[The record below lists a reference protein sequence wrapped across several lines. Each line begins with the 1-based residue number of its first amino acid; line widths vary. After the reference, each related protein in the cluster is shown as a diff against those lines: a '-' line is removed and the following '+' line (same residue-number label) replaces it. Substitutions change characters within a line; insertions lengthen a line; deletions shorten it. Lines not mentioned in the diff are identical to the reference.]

1 MEREQRIRPVKIALI
16 NPPHSLEERYGT
28 MKTVGNTMP
37 SLGMLGLAGVL
48 RAGGFELAVIDA
60 PSRNLG
66 YDDTLREAL
75 AFHPDAVGM
84 TAFTP
89 SIFNAVKTAERLKAA
104 RPGLPIV
111 LGGPHL
117 AAAPEETMRRFG
129 CFDVG
134 GVGEAESYLVP
145 LFAAV
150 TGHGDLA
157 GIKGLLYRRGDEVVS
172 TGRPAALKD
181 MDALPFPAWDLLPDF
196 PNGYRPAA
204 HTYRRLPAATMFTT
218 RGCPEQCT
226 FCDRGV
232 FGNTIRA
239 HTAEYVV
246 DQIEFLITRFGIR
259 DLTIYDDIFPLL
271 KPRLFR
277 ICELLQERNLNLT
290 WSCNSR
296 VNLVDASVL
305 KAMKDAG
312 CYQIGYGIE
321 SGDQDILNHISKRVR
336 LEQVEEA
343 IRLTDEAGIRAKGFF
358 IIGHPGETLAS
369 IRRTIDFAKKLP
381 LADYQTCLFTP
392 FPGTEAHAEAHE
404 AGAFDDDWSRMNLLT
419 PVFVP
424 HGLTADLMVYWAARS
439 YREFYLRPRIIWRY
453 LTGLRRPE
461 HVTQMLRGAAVL
473 VRSTLESWRAKAGL
487 PSLHGIFTRFNQTAM
502 GAKPPTPPAAEP
514 ESSLSL

>member
-1 MEREQRIRPVKIALI
+1 
-16 NPPHSLEERYGT
+16 
-28 MKTVGNTMP
+28 
-37 SLGMLGLAGVL
+37 
-48 RAGGFELAVIDA
+48 
-60 PSRNLG
+60 
-66 YDDTLREAL
+66 
-75 AFHPDAVGM
+75 M

-89 SIFNAVKTAERLKAA
+89 SIYNAVKTAEQLKAA
-104 RPGLPIV
+104 RPGLPVV

-145 LFAAV
+145 LFTTLVA
-150 TGHGDLA
+150 GGDLS
-157 GIKGLLYRRGDEVVS
+157 GIKGLLVRDGDRVVS

-196 PNGYRPAA
+196 PAGYRPAA
-204 HTYRRLPAATMFTT
+204 HTYRQLPAATMFTT

-239 HTAEYVV
+239 HSAEYVV
-246 DQIEFLITRFGIR
+246 DQIEFLIRRFGIR

-271 KPRLFR
+271 KPRLFS
-277 ICELLQERNLNLT
+277 ICELMQSRGLKLT

-296 VNLVDASVL
+296 VNLVDAAVL
-305 KAMKDAG
+305 KAMRAAG

-321 SGDQDILNHISKRVR
+321 SGDQAILDRISKRVR

-358 IIGHPGETLAS
+358 ILGHPGETEAT
-369 IRRTIDFAKKLP
+369 IRRTIDFAKRLP

-404 AGAFDDDWSRMNLLT
+404 AGTFDDDWRRMNLLT

-424 HGLTADLMVYWAARS
+424 HGLTAARMVELAARS

-453 LTGLRRPE
+453 LTGVRRPE
-461 HVTQMLRGAAVL
+461 HVTQMVRGASVL
-473 VRSTLESWRAKAGL
+473 VRSTLDAWRARAGL
-487 PSLHGIFTRFNQTAM
+487 PSLHGIFARFNQSAM
-502 GAKPPTPPAAEP
+502 GAKPAAVPAAE
-514 ESSLSL
+514 SSPSA

>member
-1 MEREQRIRPVKIALI
+1 VKIALI
-16 NPPHSLEERYGT
+16 NPPHSLEERYGS

-48 RAGGFELAVIDA
+48 REGGCDVAVIDA

-66 YDDTLREAL
+66 YTDTLKAAL
-75 AFHPDAVGM
+75 AFAPDAVGM

-89 SIFNAVKTAERLKAA
+89 SIYNAVKTAEQLKAA
-104 RPGLPIV
+104 RPDLPIV

-117 AAAPEETMRRFG
+117 AAAPEETMRRFP

-150 TGHGDLA
+150 VQRGDLST
-157 GIKGLLYRRGDEVVS
+157 IKGLLYRDGDTVRS

-196 PNGYRPAA
+196 PAGYRPAA

-239 HTAEYVV
+239 HSAEYVV
-246 DQIEFLITRFGIR
+246 DQIEFLIKRFAIR

-277 ICELLQERNLNLT
+277 ICELMQERGLNLT

-321 SGDQDILNHISKRVR
+321 SGDQDILDHISKRVK
-336 LEQVEEA
+336 LAQVEEA
-343 IRLTDEAGIRAKGFF
+343 VRLTDEAGIRAKGFF
-358 IIGHPGETLAS
+358 ILGHPGETVAS
-369 IRRTIDFAKKLP
+369 IRRTIDFAKRLP

-392 FPGTEAHAEAHE
+392 FPGTEAHAQAHA
-404 AGAFDDDWSRMNLLT
+404 AGTFDDDWRRMNLLT

-424 HGLTADLMVYWAARS
+424 HGLTAEGMVDWAARS

-453 LTGLRRPE
+453 LTNVRRPE

-473 VRSTLESWRAKAGL
+473 LRSTLTAWRAKAGL
-487 PSLHGIFTRFNQTAM
+487 PSLHGIFARFNQSAM
-502 GAKPPTPPAAEP
+502 GVKASPEP
-514 ESSLSL
+514 ESSPLS